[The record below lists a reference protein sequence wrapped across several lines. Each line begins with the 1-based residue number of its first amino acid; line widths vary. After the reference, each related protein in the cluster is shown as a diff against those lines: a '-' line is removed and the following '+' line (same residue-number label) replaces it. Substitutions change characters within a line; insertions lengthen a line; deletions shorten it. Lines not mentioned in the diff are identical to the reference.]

1 MVFNPYQSS
10 LLRFVARQYRWGV
23 DRHRSAFGQARAK
36 AKLSAEVGTA
46 LMMLPVYIAARAS
59 VLAGQKLRQA
69 ISRRQLAALSPRVKK
84 LLNFSGFDS
93 INSSDFESDF
103 ESGQS
108 LSIDLQFNRLSCDVA
123 QASAR
128 PIFQTL
134 VAVGSCLSSAQ
145 ITVLSEP
152 RPLAPNGSGPSRFMR
167 WVGKWSTAARSL
179 LSFHQKK
186 SSVEANVGVFEQKTL
201 SLPAQITGVASDLE
215 TRSLILVLDYS
226 AVWNGLS
233 ADQQS
238 KLQHQIAA
246 FLHPEFTN
254 SPPEANLLN
263 VSSIPRLITNWIGIA
278 KQLIESLYLSADYS
292 SVDYPLVE
300 LSVANESSLILDS
313 KADLGCL
320 AIQKNEAISPADIGN
335 SEPVPKLAKP
345 TLSTLPTKLLCN
357 EKNNRKQA
365 RKTIEANVVSVT
377 YVEHP
382 LEKMLKWVDRIL
394 LWAEKHWELIAQRI
408 RFGMHG

>member
-10 LLRFVARQYRWGV
+10 LLRFAARQYRWGV

-36 AKLSAEVGTA
+36 VKLSAEVGTA
-46 LMMLPVYIAARAS
+46 LMMLPVYVAARAS

-69 ISRRQLAALSPRVKK
+69 ISRRQLAALSPRVRK

-152 RPLAPNGSGPSRFMR
+152 RPLAPNGSGQSRFMR

-186 SSVEANVGVFEQKTL
+186 SSVEANVGAFEQKTL

-215 TRSLILVLDYS
+215 TRSLTLVLDYS

-246 FLHPEFTN
+246 FLHPGFTN

-278 KQLIESLYLSADYS
+278 KQFSQSLYPSIEA
-292 SVDYPLVE
+292 
-300 LSVANESSLILDS
+300 SVANGSSLILDS
-313 KADLGCL
+313 RADLGCL

-335 SEPVPKLAKP
+335 SEPIPKPVPKLAKP
-345 TLSTLPTKLLCN
+345 TLSTLPPRLLCN
-357 EKNNRKQA
+357 EKNDRKQV

>member
-10 LLRFVARQYRWGV
+10 LLRFAARQYRWGV

-46 LMMLPVYIAARAS
+46 LMTLPVYVAARAS

-69 ISRRQLAALSPRVKK
+69 ISRRQLAALSPRVRK

-152 RPLAPNGSGPSRFMR
+152 KPLAPNGSRQFRFMR

-186 SSVEANVGVFEQKTL
+186 SSVEANVGAFDQKTL

-215 TRSLILVLDYS
+215 TRSLTLVLDYS

-246 FLHPEFTN
+246 FLHPGFTN

-278 KQLIESLYLSADYS
+278 KQFIQSLYPSIEA
-292 SVDYPLVE
+292 
-300 LSVANESSLILDS
+300 SVANGSSLILDS

-335 SEPVPKLAKP
+335 SEPIPKLAKP
-345 TLSTLPTKLLCN
+345 TLSTLPPRLLCN
-357 EKNNRKQA
+357 EKNDRKQV

-382 LEKMLKWVDRIL
+382 LEKMLKWMDRIL